1 MNDIASDVAKEE
13 KTAIKKSDQRWQSD
27 IIVDLIKQY
36 GFPYVA
42 LNPGASFRGLHDSMV
57 NYGENQPPMLL
68 CNHEKIA
75 VQIAHG
81 YAKATGKPMM
91 AIVHDVVGLLHA
103 PMGIYYAY
111 IDRCPVFVV
120 GATGPMNEKYRRPYI
135 DWTHTAFAQG
145 DVVRNFTKWDYQPGS
160 IHGVPDSFAR
170 AYSIMMSEPQGPIYM
185 CYDSALQESPLTED
199 VSIPPDFAVKVPS
212 RIAPE
217 AAAVEQAADMLVAA
231 DNPLLLT
238 EYAARMPIGF
248 NPTVELAETIG
259 AAVFDTNKRLGF
271 PNRHPLSV
279 SFHPDAFKG
288 VDLVAALDVVD
299 WTRGSHKLN
308 SQTREITV
316 VTAPECKWIDIGF
329 ADIEISKWAM
339 DYNKHHN
346 WHLRVLGDTVLTIP
360 ALTAA
365 CRARIDGNKKLASR
379 IEERKKE
386 IEEKHARQWQKWQD
400 QVKEQ
405 WDQRPMTES
414 RLAHE
419 VWQVIKDEDWVLTA
433 NTLKEW
439 VHKVWDFDK
448 PYRHVGREL
457 GTGTQIGMSIGV
469 ALAHK
474 GTGRLVVDLQPD
486 GDLMFDLGAL
496 WMPIKY
502 EIPMLVI
509 MYNNRAYYND
519 WAHQIHMA
527 HLRGTDPARAYI
539 GMDLEAPS
547 PDFSHI
553 AKGMGWYAE
562 GPIEDPKAVGPAI
575 RRAIEQVKAGK
586 PALVDTIVWR
596 RGENA

>member
-1 MNDIASDVAKEE
+1 MNDIASDVAKED

-414 RLAHE
+414 RLAQE
-419 VWQVIKDEDWVLTA
+419 VWQVIKEEDWVLTA

-457 GTGTQIGMSIGV
+457 GTGTQIGLSIGV
-469 ALAHK
+469 ALAYK
-474 GTGRLVVDLQPD
+474 GTGRLVVDIQPD

-502 EIPMLVI
+502 EIPMLVV